1 MAGQT
6 LADETQFSI
15 ATVPPTPR
23 ERRLAIAIII
33 VLIIGFSVTA
43 PFAPT
48 QLTQI
53 NSFVPAV
60 EAMNFVTDLVTAGLL
75 FSIFPLMG
83 ARAVLVL
90 ASGYLFSSLT
100 VVPHVQTTPWLYTFW
115 HLGFCASVPLTAKP
129 RMLHVRTEPH
139 GLDAITICIEDTGP
153 GSTIFSPALSV
164 FLTPPPIQEPRRS
177 MRKRFRTP

>member
-48 QLTQI
+48 RLTQI

-90 ASGYLFSSLT
+90 ASGYLFSSLSRC
-100 VVPHVQTTPWLYTFW
+100 TTCSNDTLAL
-115 HLGFCASVPLTAKP
+115 HLLASGLLRFRPLTAKP